1 VQRGFSS
8 NDVSGSFTSFE
19 VFEEAGS
26 IATSLACSS
35 MVWMSVTFDLTTESL
50 FLNNGWL
57 LDLIL
62 LGEKMAFSFASEPSR
77 ELDAKGPPG
86 SARMR
91 YQ

>member
-1 VQRGFSS
+1 VRRGFSS

-19 VFEEAGS
+19 GFEEAGS

-35 MVWMSVTFDLTTESL
+35 LVWLSVPFDLTTESL

-62 LGEKMAFSFASEPSR
+62 LGEKMAFSFASKPSCESAVKR
-77 ELDAKGPPG
+77 PPG
-86 SARMR
+86 SARMI